1 MKRIVLYLLAVCCIF
16 GLMGCSKKEDNKVVI
31 FSSDVDFSNEYVLS
45 RIEKQFPEYDITLQ
59 YLSSGNNAAKVK
71 AEGGGS
77 QADIVLALESSYM
90 ESIKDNLAT
99 LKDDYYDGYLPDM
112 IPQDKKYVI
121 WERFSGCIAI
131 NPSVL
136 EQKGLKSPEIYS
148 DLLKPEYKGL
158 ISMPN
163 PKSSS
168 TGYIFIK
175 SMINAWGK
183 DEAMSYFEELSKNI
197 SQFTSSGSGPVSA
210 LVQGEVAI
218 GLGMTYQAVNQ
229 INDGVD
235 LKIKYFS
242 EGAPYTTDGIA
253 IIMGKETKKAVKDV
267 FDFLCQTVIH
277 EHKEKF
283 SPENIFIDQAIAI
296 DNYPSDIPYSD
307 MTGVLDLAEKERLL
321 AEWKY

>member
-1 MKRIVLYLLAVCCIF
+1 MKRIIACLLAVCCV
-16 GLMGCSKKEDNKVVI
+16 LSLVGCSKKQENKVVI
-31 FSSDVDFSNEYVLS
+31 YSSDVDFSNEYILS
-45 RIEKQFPEYDITLQ
+45 RLKEQFPEYDVTLQ
-59 YLSSGNNAAKVK
+59 YLASGNNAAKIK
-71 AEGGGS
+71 SEGKNT

-90 ESIKDNLAT
+90 EGIKDNLAA
-99 LKDDYYDGYLPDM
+99 LPDDYYLNYLPDM

-131 NPSVL
+131 NPSLL
-136 EQKGLKSPEIYS
+136 EQKGIQPPENYQ
-148 DLLKPEYKGL
+148 DLLKPEYKGF

-168 TGYIFIK
+168 TGYIFVK
-175 SMINAWGK
+175 SLINAWGK
-183 DEAMSYFEELSKNI
+183 DSAMAYFDELSKNI

-210 LVQGEVAI
+210 LVQKEAAV

-235 LKIKYFS
+235 LKIIYFS

-253 IIMGKETKKAVKDV
+253 IIDGKETKKAVKDV
-267 FDFLCQTVIH
+267 FDFLRQTVIF

-283 SPENIFIDQAIAI
+283 SPENIFINQANSI

-307 MTGVLDLAEKERLL
+307 MTGVLDLAEKDRLL